1 MTTNGHADRWIF
13 RSLDLSLCLFPNI
26 FQVWDFSQDKE
37 WIFDGN
43 ILLHTS
49 MCFFTGHT
57 IMCQGATSLIK
68 LRSHTKTL
76 TICVNINCASN
87 LRVGYRNPVIVEALE
102 GPTLWK
108 YIRSIGYRSR
118 DYSLYFSCL
127 QYRTEPHRSLWAV
140 RDSVQIWLKQLLTK
154 SCEIK
159 LIFIVFLTS
168 SVCPY

>member
-1 MTTNGHADRWIF
+1 MNFSIS
-13 RSLDLSLCLFPNI
+13 RSVAVFVSEHFPSLR
-26 FQVWDFSQDKE
+26 
-37 WIFDGN
+37 
-43 ILLHTS
+43 
-49 MCFFTGHT
+49 FFTRQRMNFRRQYFTTYIHVFITGYT

-68 LRSHTKTL
+68 LRSHTKPL

-127 QYRTEPHRSLWAV
+127 QYRTEPHRSL
-140 RDSVQIWLKQLLTK
+140 
-154 SCEIK
+154 
-159 LIFIVFLTS
+159 
-168 SVCPY
+168 